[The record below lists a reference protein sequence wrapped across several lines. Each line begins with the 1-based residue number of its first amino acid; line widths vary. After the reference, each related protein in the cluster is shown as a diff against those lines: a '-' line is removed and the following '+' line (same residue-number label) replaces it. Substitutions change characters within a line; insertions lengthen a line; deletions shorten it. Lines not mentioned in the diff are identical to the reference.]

1 MKHLVFATALAIAS
15 VSAALSTGTYRN
27 GALAGAA
34 TSSASALVSLLLMQQ
49 GVRRN
54 LGRARKVRAALRVV
68 GVTFVARILV
78 VAAATF
84 AVAQA
89 GSNLMAFVLAFFVPY
104 FAFAAIEGAYVYSLT
119 RAEIIG

>member
-1 MKHLVFATALAIAS
+1 MKHLVSATALAIAS
-15 VSAALSTGTYRN
+15 VSAALATGTYRS

-34 TSSASALVSLLLMQQ
+34 TSSATALVSLFFMQQ

-54 LGRARKVRAALRVV
+54 LGRTRKVRAALRVV